1 MALPE
6 YLERLN
12 EISIGTLDLTESTQA
27 DLKWRGITQV
37 LDCIAF
43 FYTRSQEDDRGI
55 YRVVTGLFRL
65 MFSEVK
71 PALIAAGYWELVLDT
86 QVWRIFRE
94 QNYETPPRK
103 VVCWQG
109 RDVDLYELPFEQLG
123 LSDVP
128 AEISQRFESVGDCIS
143 YFYMCLTRE
152 LSFRLEIEKNKGV
165 DRPAVETLHF
175 DGYLCWVV
183 QPRLAELGCWALIE
197 ADVHVRIEDT

>member
-1 MALPE
+1 MPLPDH
-6 YLERLN
+6 LERLN
-12 EISIGTLDLTESTQA
+12 EISIDTLGLSDSTSA
-27 DLKWRGITQV
+27 LLKWRGVISI

-43 FYTRSQEDDRGI
+43 FYMRSQEDDRGI

-86 QVWRIFRE
+86 EVWRILRE
-94 QNYETPPRK
+94 QNYEPPRRK
-103 VVCWQG
+103 VIHWQG
-109 RDVDLYELPFEQLG
+109 QDIDLHEISLEQLG

-128 AEISQRFESVGDCIS
+128 AEISRQFKSVEDCIS
-143 YFYMCLTRE
+143 YFFMCLTRE

-183 QPRLAELGCWALIE
+183 QPRLVELGCWALIE
-197 ADVHVRIEDT
+197 ADVHVRIEDQ